1 MGKGSRKFMG
11 FLWALIIAIVSFF
24 VIFFFFPDVSLKFF
38 GTAGRVNK
46 EKVSQAMNEA
56 QDELKDALDIPK
68 TVGEQV
74 GSFIDKTIDAASDTL
89 NEIDSSIGK

>member
-46 EKVSQAMNEA
+46 EKVSQAVDNAVNTVGDAVTEA
-56 QDELKDALDIPK
+56 AKDA
-68 TVGEQV
+68 
-74 GSFIDKTIDAASDTL
+74 AAAAAEAVS
-89 NEIDSSIGK
+89 GVVK

>member
-24 VIFFFFPDVSLKFF
+24 VIFFFFPDVSYKFF

-46 EKVSQAMNEA
+46 EKVSQAVDNAVNTVGDAVTEA
-56 QDELKDALDIPK
+56 AKDA
-68 TVGEQV
+68 
-74 GSFIDKTIDAASDTL
+74 AAAAAEAVS
-89 NEIDSSIGK
+89 GVVK

>member
-24 VIFFFFPDVSLKFF
+24 VIFFFFPDVSYKFF

-46 EKVSQAMNEA
+46 EKVNQVVDEA
-56 QDELKDALDIPK
+56 VN
-68 TVGEQV
+68 TVG
-74 GSFIDKTIDAASDTL
+74 DAVTEAAKEAVDAVS
-89 NEIDSSIGK
+89 GVVK

>member
-1 MGKGSRKFMG
+1 MGKGSHKFMG

-46 EKVSQAMNEA
+46 EKVSQAVDNAVNTVGDAVTEA
-56 QDELKDALDIPK
+56 AKDA
-68 TVGEQV
+68 
-74 GSFIDKTIDAASDTL
+74 AAAAAEAVS
-89 NEIDSSIGK
+89 GVVK